1 MLWILVMDFGTGR
14 EGEEEILK
22 IIGEGSTHAQGEGT
36 TRAEGDGSEFLN
48 ESGDGMEEEQP
59 HESENDDCEDGSQG
73 TGRDLI
79 KRSGEVYIYIYIYI
93 YIYMKTCSIHESVD
107 DDALCGIYI
116 NDCFLIL
123 EL

>member
-1 MLWILVMDFGTGR
+1 MDLSAGR

-22 IIGEGSTHAQGEGT
+22 IIGEGTTRAQEEGT

-59 HESENDDCEDGSQG
+59 HESENDDCEDGSQE

-79 KRSGEVYIYIYIYI
+79 KRSGEVYIYV
-93 YIYMKTCSIHESVD
+93 KTSSIHESVD
-107 DDALCGIYI
+107 NDALCGIYI
-116 NDCFLIL
+116 NDALCRDLF
-123 EL
+123 